1 LAANP
6 VFIPLG
12 VSPVFTPLGAKPVFI
27 PLGAKPVF
35 TPLGGASIYAA
46 WRAQHLSRLQL
57 DRLPLLYM
65 NSAIIHP
72 VFINQ
77 YEDL

>member
-1 LAANP
+1 MDIYHAWRGQHLRRLA
-6 VFIPLG
+6 G
-12 VSPVFTPLGAKPVFI
+12 PVFTPLGE
-27 PLGAKPVF
+27 
-35 TPLGGASIYAA
+35 ASVYPA
-46 WRAQHLSRLQL
+46 WWAQHLSRLQL
-57 DRLPLLYM
+57 DRLPLPYM